1 MICYHVRKFKND
13 VYRYWLVAKHSWMV
27 VIAESYQLLNEH
39 QWNNYL
45 QIILDYALSDTPI
58 YKFGKNGAKK
68 QERHL
73 NIGIEKINKL
83 FALEKKYIMEPN
95 FKHI

>member
-1 MICYHVRKFKND
+1 
-13 VYRYWLVAKHSWMV
+13 MV

-58 YKFGKNGAKK
+58 YKFGKK
-68 QERHL
+68 
-73 NIGIEKINKL
+73 EKMGRKNKSV
-83 FALEKKYIMEPN
+83 I
-95 FKHI
+95 